1 MSLQLLLMFHRT
13 ELLPVRYKGRM
24 FTVEL
29 TVLRSVRQIDLP
41 DYPTSLE
48 HLFHGLL
55 DLIYPTT
62 ILPLK
67 MLLSVAPASSQLQAC
82 PSPLDRSHPL
92 QVSFLT
98 PGCSPSASPFYLQ
111 PSLHPHCRLPVKGAG
126 ALKRKQ
132 GHTCYFVRSDV
143 YLVRC
148 VCTLCQMSVFSS
160 CLEILLLTATSLETE
175 QVMFPRE
182 QRLALKRYIRGSS

>member
-1 MSLQLLLMFHRT
+1 MSPQLLLMFHRT
-13 ELLPVRYKGRM
+13 ELLPVRNKGRM

-55 DLIYPTT
+55 DLIFPTT

-67 MLLSVAPASSQLQAC
+67 MFLSVGPASSQLQAC
-82 PSPLDRSHPL
+82 PSPLDLSHPL

-111 PSLHPHCRLPVKGAG
+111 PSLHPHCRLLVKGAG

-132 GHTCYFVRSDV
+132 GHMCNFVQSDKSILSFV
-143 YLVRC
+143 CAHRVR
-148 VCTLCQMSVFSS
+148 
-160 CLEILLLTATSLETE
+160 
-175 QVMFPRE
+175 
-182 QRLALKRYIRGSS
+182 

>member
-13 ELLPVRYKGRM
+13 DLLPVRYKGRM

-82 PSPLDRSHPL
+82 PSPLDLSHRL

-98 PGCSPSASPFYLQ
+98 PGCSPSACSLLFVGCDCRGRGHALPSQ
-111 PSLHPHCRLPVKGAG
+111 PSLLHSSAPLASSALFLRRETCFSWGWPVTGVSPLCAG
-126 ALKRKQ
+126 IQ
-132 GHTCYFVRSDV
+132 
-143 YLVRC
+143 
-148 VCTLCQMSVFSS
+148 
-160 CLEILLLTATSLETE
+160 
-175 QVMFPRE
+175 
-182 QRLALKRYIRGSS
+182 